1 MKHQSSNLLLSIDV
15 ADTETPMD
23 LVLKAVVD
31 EIAVSVEG
39 EMGGVKSLIDNT
51 NMSLDLTADAGL
63 FPLNLMVKLLN
74 HRWQGCC
81 AKAGTKFRGCCVIQ
95 VV

>member
-1 MKHQSSNLLLSIDV
+1 MKHQSSNLLLSFDV

-31 EIAVSVEG
+31 EIPVSVEG

-51 NMSLDLTADAGL
+51 NMSLDLTADAGV

-74 HRWQGCC
+74 H
-81 AKAGTKFRGCCVIQ
+81 
-95 VV
+95 

>member
-31 EIAVSVEG
+31 EIPVSVEG

-51 NMSLDLTADAGL
+51 NMSLDLTADAGV

-81 AKAGTKFRGCCVIQ
+81 AKAGT
-95 VV
+95 